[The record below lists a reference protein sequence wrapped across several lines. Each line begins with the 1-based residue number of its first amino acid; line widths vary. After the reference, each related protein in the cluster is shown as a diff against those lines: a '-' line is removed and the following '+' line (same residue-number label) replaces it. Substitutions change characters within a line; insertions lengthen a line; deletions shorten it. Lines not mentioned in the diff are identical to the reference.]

1 MLGLIL
7 SFTSFLISFYTC
19 KLIIDM
25 AGNDADYSDTLKKFY
40 GKFGYY
46 AGLIAPAILIL
57 GAVACFFVTM
67 NQVLYPMILAIY
79 VWCSGKDE
87 SEVTYREDP
96 SWDWFSS
103 NYTALLIFAIV
114 TIVCNKKDIRIFMK
128 IGSFGVIFVCMLM
141 VFIIYQGIKSLS
153 NTTYSFGTTADSDA
167 SVWTSNKRTL
177 VLFNGNFP

>member
-1 MLGLIL
+1 MIGTAVATLPWTFQQSGLLLGLIL
-7 SFTSFLISFYTC
+7 CFTSFLISFYTC

-25 AGNDADYSDTLKKFY
+25 AGNDSDYSDTLKKFY

-79 VWCSGKDE
+79 VWISGDKNG
-87 SEVTYREDP
+87 VTYKSSPE
-96 SWDWFSS
+96 WGWFSS

-141 VFIIYQGIKSLS
+141 AFIIY
-153 NTTYSFGTTADSDA
+153 
-167 SVWTSNKRTL
+167 
-177 VLFNGNFP
+177 